1 MINQE
6 GCVNTLSMECMDFYY
21 RYRVR
26 ILILTYF
33 YEKKP
38 LDMEEMVQTTPVEQ
52 YLTVITMRWITVAPY
67 WTINPRGI

>member
-26 ILILTYF
+26 VLILTYF
-33 YEKKP
+33 YEEKKH
-38 LDMEEMVQTTPVEQ
+38 L
-52 YLTVITMRWITVAPY
+52 
-67 WTINPRGI
+67 